1 MAVKSFTIYE
11 EYFDL
16 ITLLDRE
23 EQKELIISIFE
34 YMFNDK
40 KPCLNESQMKIF
52 KNLKRP
58 LDISKNNSERRA
70 KVKPKEN
77 QKETEK
83 KPNQNQNNNQKKTH
97 QDVIVVVNKE
107 ININTIINFI
117 ENNFNR
123 TISSYELE
131 QIEILIKDYTGE
143 VVLYAFKKTL
153 EAGKSSLNYTKG
165 ILKNWKQDNLRTLED
180 IKAQEIKKDEPVEE
194 MFEYDWLNGEE

>member
-70 KVKPKEN
+70 KAKPKEN

-131 QIEILIKDYTGE
+131 QIEILIKDYTSE

>member
-131 QIEILIKDYTGE
+131 QIEILIKDYTSE

>member
-131 QIEILIKDYTGE
+131 QIEILISW
-143 VVLYAFKKTL
+143 KKFT
-153 EAGKSSLNYTKG
+153 
-165 ILKNWKQDNLRTLED
+165 
-180 IKAQEIKKDEPVEE
+180 
-194 MFEYDWLNGEE
+194 